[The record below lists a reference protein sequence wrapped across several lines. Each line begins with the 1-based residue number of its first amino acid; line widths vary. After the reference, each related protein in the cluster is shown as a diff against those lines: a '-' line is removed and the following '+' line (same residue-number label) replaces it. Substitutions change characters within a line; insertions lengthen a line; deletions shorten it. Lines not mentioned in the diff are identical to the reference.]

1 MQLCVVVCLFSW
13 LSFFFRKIT
22 DDIYKYETRLEKL
35 KSELDGQNV
44 KLDHFHKIFI
54 DIQKLHDRNSETY
67 QMLQDSG
74 KCYNSI
80 QKVMWFQITLKCF
93 FFSIFRM
100 WLSLHQQISSS
111 NIFSDHFP
119 CFIYISTIKKTK
131 LISFLSLII
140 VPHFYSVNCQNTSI

>member
-1 MQLCVVVCLFSW
+1 MTGADNLWRHS
-13 LSFFFRKIT
+13 RKIT

-74 KCYNSI
+74 CGFLCINKYL
-80 QKVMWFQITLKCF
+80 QIT
-93 FFSIFRM
+93 S
-100 WLSLHQQISSS
+100 
-111 NIFSDHFP
+111 
-119 CFIYISTIKKTK
+119 
-131 LISFLSLII
+131 SLII
-140 VPHFYSVNCQNTSI
+140 FHVLYIEVP